1 MAPAAMIGAMTD
13 RTDGDDRYQPT
24 SARWRI
30 LILVLAVAT
39 TLFIV
44 WALTTRPGHVPLPRP
59 NAPPCTQGQTQNCVG
74 GQIDV
79 IVMPRTEPAASS
91 ASVAASVPAPK

>member
-24 SARWRI
+24 SARWRVFI
-30 LILVLAVAT
+30 VVLAVAT
-39 TLFIV
+39 TLVIV
-44 WALTTRPGHVPLPRP
+44 WALITRPGHVPLPRP
-59 NAPPCTQGQTQNCVG
+59 NAPSCKQGQTQNCVG